1 MIETLVIGIGNQERG
16 DDAAG
21 LEVARRL
28 RAREP
33 QEAVVREC
41 AGQASCL
48 LESWRGRPRVILI
61 DAASGGGRR
70 AGAIRRFEAGSEPLP
85 TGLLHASTHS
95 WGVAEAIEMARA
107 LGELPP
113 QVVVYAIEGRSFGP
127 GRYLSPAVARAVE
140 RVEKRIV
147 RELERSPGPA
157 KKRRVRWRASAADPA

>member
-1 MIETLVIGIGNQERG
+1 MIETLVMGIGNAERG

-28 RAREP
+28 RARAS
-33 QEAVVREC
+33 QDAVVREC
-41 AGQASCL
+41 SGQASCL

-61 DAASGGGRR
+61 DAASGGGGRP
-70 AGAIRRFEAGSEPLP
+70 GTIRRFEAHREALP

-127 GRYLSPAVARAVE
+127 GRYLSPAVTRAVE
-140 RVEKRIV
+140 RVEQRIV
-147 RELERSPGPA
+147 RELERSA
-157 KKRRVRWRASAADPA
+157 WSERRRRVRVRPAKAHLS